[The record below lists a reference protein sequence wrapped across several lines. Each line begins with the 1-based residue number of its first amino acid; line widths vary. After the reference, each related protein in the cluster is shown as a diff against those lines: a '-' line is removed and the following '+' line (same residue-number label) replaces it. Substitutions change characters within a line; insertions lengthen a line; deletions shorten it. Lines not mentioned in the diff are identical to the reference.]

1 MKESDPNSSAE
12 PATAPNEKQ
21 SIQVIARAAAILR
34 VLEQN
39 PNGLSLGEIAKR
51 VTLPRSTVQ
60 RIVDA
65 LDRESLLIAS
75 SATTG
80 VRLGPALVA
89 LAAGTRFEIADM
101 ARPTLEALAK
111 ETGESVDLAI
121 ADQQKVVFIDQVA
134 GTHRLTA
141 VSAIGVSF
149 PLHCSANGKAMLAA
163 LAERDLVRI
172 KRGMKLTRQTSNTI
186 TSWPELENE
195 LLRIRQAGVAVD
207 REENSLGICAIAATI
222 QSPSGELAAISIP
235 VPTQRFMTNEKLLT
249 ETLSAH
255 CEALRRTLNRW
266 SAAR

>member
-1 MKESDPNSSAE
+1 MKDTDPISPAE
-12 PATAPNEKQ
+12 PAAASNDKQ

-34 VLEQN
+34 ALEKS
-39 PNGLSLGEIAKR
+39 PNGLSLGEIAKL
-51 VTLPRSTVQ
+51 VVLPRSTVQ

-75 SATTG
+75 SATTR

-121 ADQQKVVFIDQVA
+121 VDQQKVVFIDQVT

-149 PLHCSANGKAMLAA
+149 PLHCSANGKAILAA
-163 LAERDLVRI
+163 LNERELVRL
-172 KRGMKLTRQTSNTI
+172 KRGMKLTRQTSNTVS
-186 TSWPELENE
+186 SWSELETE
-195 LLRIRQAGVAVD
+195 LIRIRQTGVAVD
-207 REENSLGICAIAATI
+207 REENSLGICAIAAAI
-222 QSPSGELAAISIP
+222 RSPTGELAAISIP
-235 VPTQRFMTNEKLLT
+235 VPTQRFMTSEKLLT
-249 ETLSAH
+249 NTLAAH
-255 CEALRRTLNRW
+255 CEALRRTLNR
-266 SAAR
+266 